1 MDRSKKNSVYLSGL
15 GSSLGFSYLPEWNFG
30 ANPLQLP
37 KLPKWV
43 MGDGAPNLCGIFGMH
58 AGYLTVIGILTD
70 TDGPYLQIIV
80 RHTPIAVPARRQL
93 VCQLKNAI
101 KAGPGFRGFMESTE
115 NFVKIQWWFPWLL
128 KEPGAEQ
135 IANML
140 DLISQQISCHARA
153 LDGKC
158 EDCRAVTAPQI
169 VFVDGIPGHHCV
181 GCLKAVTAEYD
192 AIKVDYP
199 RAALVG
205 TGIALVMSIVWGMIQ
220 RMAGGSGNT
229 ENIIQMCALGS
240 MVTSVAIFW
249 GVFRSLGKKERRGLV
264 LAVSLTLSSRLVACI
279 LSAGGFLVHGQP
291 VAYGWLIL
299 GMASFL
305 VALITI
311 PVLYMVPWCKSRP
324 AIILQPVTVGGQ
336 NLPVLPEKTG
346 KPLNI

>member
-1 MDRSKKNSVYLSGL
+1 MDISKKNSVYMSGL
-15 GSSLGFSYLPEWNFG
+15 GSSLGFSYLPEWNFR
-30 ANPLQLP
+30 ANSLQLP
-37 KLPKWV
+37 KWV
-43 MGDGAPNLCGIFGMH
+43 IGDLATKPCGIFGTH
-58 AGYLTVIGILTD
+58 AGYLIAMGVFQD
-70 TDGPYLQIIV
+70 SDGPDYLQIIV
-80 RHTPIAVPARRQL
+80 RHTPIAAPALR
-93 VCQLKNAI
+93 QLKNAI
-101 KAGPGFRGFMESTE
+101 KAIPGFRSFVRHKSVQTTE
-115 NFVKIQWWFPWLL
+115 DFVNIQWGLPNLWEKPR
-128 KEPGAEQ
+128 AEEV
-135 IANML
+135 ANML
-140 DLISQQISCHARA
+140 DLILQEIRCYARP

-158 EDCRAVTAPQI
+158 EDCRAVAAPQI
-169 VFVDGIPGHHCV
+169 VFVDGIPGHHCA

-199 RAALVG
+199 RAALLG

-220 RMAGGSGNT
+220 RISGGSGNT